1 MVAGG
6 PAKCSR
12 FDEFNGVPTE
22 KLIRGETT
30 KKKRRSIK
38 HLPHLELSSIEINK
52 LYLSNC
58 PLELDVACVLLF
70 ECTFIIEGP
79 CTSATPSHTC
89 SFFLLSGELTSLNLG
104 SCGLGPAEAC
114 LVGLLLCQPRCT
126 ITTALDLSWNAEIGA
141 DGLKAL
147 AHSLAHARSPLRS
160 LNLSGKAISFHALLQ
175 A

>member
-1 MVAGG
+1 MY
-6 PAKCSR
+6 
-12 FDEFNGVPTE
+12 
-22 KLIRGETT
+22 IYY
-30 KKKRRSIK
+30 RRTM
-38 HLPHLELSSIEINK
+38 HFGH
-52 LYLSNC
+52 
-58 PLELDVACVLLF
+58 AFTHVLLL
-70 ECTFIIEGP
+70 
-79 CTSATPSHTC
+79 C
-89 SFFLLSGELTSLNLG
+89 SSGELTSLNLG

-114 LVGLLLCQPRCT
+114 LVGLLLCQARCT